1 MRPSVGDVEDE
12 VILPSKKN
20 KEEHKKVEITLKSP
34 SKEDKK
40 VSSLMIRSKRRSKRK
55 LFSEKNKEEDEN
67 VEESL
72 GSSSGEDDTDS
83 NLLIKSK
90 RRSKRNHFSDFDLS
104 LTSGV
109 VYKHHT
115 S

>member
-1 MRPSVGDVEDE
+1 MK
-12 VILPSKKN
+12 L
-20 KEEHKKVEITLKSP
+20 
-34 SKEDKK
+34 
-40 VSSLMIRSKRRSKRK
+40 RSKRK

-72 GSSSGEDDTDS
+72 GSFTEEDKTDS
-83 NLLIKSK
+83 NLLIESK
-90 RRSKRNHFSDFDLS
+90 RSKRNHSSDFDIS
-104 LTSGV
+104 LTFDV

>member
-20 KEEHKKVEITLKSP
+20 KEKDEKVEIILNSP

-55 LFSEKNKEEDEN
+55 LFSEENKEEDEN
-67 VEESL
+67 AEERAETLLNSSL
-72 GSSSGEDDTDS
+72 EEDKAGT
-83 NLLIKSK
+83 KMRK
-90 RRSKRNHFSDFDLS
+90 WR
-104 LTSGV
+104 
-109 VYKHHT
+109 
-115 S
+115 